1 MAAVPRKLPHAVLS
15 MSADDVSTKPPAM
28 SALCGCLMAVPTR
41 RRHSPIRL
49 AAAKVPVDRER
60 SDLKDLIRRD
70 YSPTSRP
77 PQARTGALAQLP
89 GEPQLHVII
98 ARKQAVR
105 SRLV

>member
-1 MAAVPRKLPHAVLS
+1 MCCGRTAPVRRVATRRRPLSLPREL
-15 MSADDVSTKPPAM
+15 T
-28 SALCGCLMAVPTR
+28 VPTR